1 MFFKIIKIFLFSIL
15 FLAKYSLADI
25 VKEIKVVGNDRI
37 SSSTIKLF
45 SEITI
50 NDNLDDQELN
60 NILKKLYQTN
70 FFENISL
77 NFKNNLLIITVTENP
92 IIDKID
98 YKNIKAKRILD
109 NLKENAIIRP
119 RFSYNEILIKEEKQR
134 LLNELKKNGYYR
146 AKVNILVKDKDN
158 NLVDLIYDFDL
169 GKKAKIKRISFL
181 GNKIYKDKKLRGVIV
196 SSEYKFWKFLT
207 GRKFLNEDLIKF
219 DSRLLTN
226 FYKNN
231 GYYNVK
237 INSSFAKMINP
248 DEFELIFNIDANSK
262 IFFGDISLVLP
273 NDFDINNF
281 KKIKKFFKKIKN
293 KPYSIN
299 TINKILDQ
307 IDLISSTEQYQ
318 FVNAYVDENLNENKL
333 DLVFR
338 ITETEKYYVDKI
350 NIFGNTITSE
360 NVIRNQFEVD
370 EGDPFSEILVNKSI
384 NNLKS
389 LNFFKN
395 VREETIEDKSNKT
408 KTINITVDE
417 KPTGEIFAQAGAGTD
432 GSSFA
437 FGVRENNFLGNGI
450 QLDSNFSIS
459 SESLKGKLSVT
470 NPNFNNTDNSLFS
483 SIESQE
489 IDKLKSTGYK
499 SNKSGI
505 SYGTNFELYDD
516 LFLGVGNSNFY
527 EKISTNST
535 ASARQKAQ
543 EGNYWDS
550 SLQLSFNYDKRNQKF
565 QTSSGFRTFYS
576 LDLPFLSDTY
586 TVKNNYTHSYYFNL
600 FEKNISNISFYLE
613 SAHSLKDKDIKLSER
628 IKIPSKRLRGFES
641 GRVGPKDGGDFVGGN
656 YAYSI
661 NFSSNIPQL
670 FQDSQNVDFLFFT
683 DIADLWGVDYDSS
696 LNDNEIRSSVG
707 LALDWFSPI
716 GPMNISIAQPITKA
730 DGDKT
735 ETFRFN
741 LGTTF

>member
-628 IKIPSKRLRGFES
+628 IKIPSKRLRGFER

-656 YAYSI
+656 YAYSK
-661 NFSSNIPQL
+661 NFSSNIHQI

>member
-169 GKKAKIKRISFL
+169 GKKAKIKRISFV